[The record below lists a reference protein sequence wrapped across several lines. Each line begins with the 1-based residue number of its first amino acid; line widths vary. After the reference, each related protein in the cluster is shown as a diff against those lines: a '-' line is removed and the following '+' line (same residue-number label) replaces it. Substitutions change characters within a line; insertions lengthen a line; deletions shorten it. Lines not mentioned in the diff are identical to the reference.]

1 MLVSQFEIIK
11 MLEDEYFNEFYI
23 KISDLRNSMVNF
35 EKKISDAKL
44 IKKIL
49 KSLIERFRIKVTT
62 IEEIKDLDDMK
73 IEKLVSSLQT
83 YEFSLPQPKKNKS
96 MALKTVRRETNDF

>member
-11 MLEDEYFNEFYI
+11 MLEDESFNEFYI

-35 EKKISDAKL
+35 GKKISDAKL
-44 IKKIL
+44 IKMIL
-49 KSLIERFRIKVTT
+49 KSLLERFRIKVAT
-62 IEEIKDLDDMK
+62 IEGIKDLDDMK

-96 MALKTVRRETNDF
+96 MALKTGRRETNDF

>member
-11 MLEDEYFNEFYI
+11 MLEDESFNEFYI

-35 EKKISDAKL
+35 GKKISDAKL
-44 IKKIL
+44 IKMIL
-49 KSLIERFRIKVTT
+49 KSLLERFRIKVA
-62 IEEIKDLDDMK
+62 K

-96 MALKTVRRETNDF
+96 MALKTGRRETNDF

>member
-1 MLVSQFEIIK
+1 MLVSKFEIIK
-11 MLEDEYFNEFYI
+11 MLEDEYFNDFYI